1 MNMATPSTTTFYQLP
16 EDEIERLTSYIIHR
30 EGMLDKDMLPYAD
43 PRGKDVLIFGCGYG
57 NDALWAVRHG
67 VRSILCTDLSRGLSP
82 VPFERAMER
91 MGLSHS
97 NYEFRVQNIHETA
110 LGGETFDLIL
120 SNGVFEHIMDLK
132 GVLGAFRPLLRP
144 GGRVAIFAD
153 TLWYSSRGGHIR
165 KGPWEHLYHTPEELR
180 PELDDRR
187 WDVLCNHLNR
197 MTATDFLEA
206 VRAVGMIVLQL
217 GLRSDP
223 DLRLLPELLPRI
235 AEHHTVSPSD
245 LSIVS
250 IGCELCFVENL

>member
-1 MNMATPSTTTFYQLP
+1 
-16 EDEIERLTSYIIHR
+16 
-30 EGMLDKDMLPYAD
+30 MLDKDMLPYAN
-43 PRGKDVLIFGCGYG
+43 PHGKDVLIFGCGYG

-67 VRSILCTDLSRGLSP
+67 ARSILCTDLSRGLSP
-82 VPFERAMER
+82 VPFERAMAQ

-97 NYEFRVQNIHETA
+97 NYAFRVQNIHDTA

-165 KGPWEHLYHTPEELR
+165 KGPWEHLYRTPDELR

-187 WDVLCNHLNR
+187 WDVLCNHLNV
-197 MTATDFLEA
+197 LE
-206 VRAVGMIVLQL
+206 L

-235 AEHHTVSPSD
+235 EQHHKVSASD